1 MSQKAVEPPIHLSA
15 RETAMARRDD
25 ALKRVMTD
33 DIDAIAQYRE
43 RSPWLFLEAW
53 KQGVSLVGEKYFSTH
68 PALATSAT
76 SLESIT
82 DKQQLIPNLKL
93 IETDIAQL
101 SGSEAA
107 LLAVM
112 CSFYNSRQGGKL
124 MRSLG
129 IEGMAEVSQQM
140 SLAGNQVVARLLVHF
155 TDW

>member
-1 MSQKAVEPPIHLSA
+1 MSQKAVEQPIHLSA
-15 RETAMARRDD
+15 REMAMKRRDE
-25 ALKRVMTD
+25 ALKSMASD
-33 DIDAIAQYRE
+33 SIDAIAQYRE
-43 RSPWLFLEAW
+43 KSPWLFLEAW
-53 KQGVSLVGEKYFSTH
+53 KQGVNIVGEKYFSAH
-68 PALATSAT
+68 PSLTEAVTSQ
-76 SLESIT
+76 ESIT

-93 IETDIAQL
+93 IEADIAQL

-124 MRSLG
+124 MRGLG

-155 TDW
+155 TEW